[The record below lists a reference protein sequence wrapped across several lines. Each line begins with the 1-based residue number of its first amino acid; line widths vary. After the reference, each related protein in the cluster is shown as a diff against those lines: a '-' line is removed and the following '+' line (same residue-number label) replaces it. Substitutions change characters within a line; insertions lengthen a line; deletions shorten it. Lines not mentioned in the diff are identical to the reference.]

1 MASSRSTSTALW
13 AHLLRKD
20 TPSSTPGTSSDP
32 LNPPIV
38 PLDRAGTSM
47 RMLLHDTQANFEKFS
62 GRIDLMTNC
71 IESTK
76 REIVTVKSLF
86 EEQNE
91 KLSME
96 IIDLVNRSQREVQK
110 TVASPAQANELE
122 TLRKELSS
130 TDLRIQGLDHRLDAI
145 HLLYQSHSQGLQAI
159 QNQQNALL
167 SALLPLLP
175 LLQAL
180 PIHIDSAKDQISATV
195 RSYVNITPLPHA
207 NSDLPS
213 ASPRRSFEEG
223 TSTASSTANRLS
235 VSPAPL
241 IGRKRSR
248 CGSPRANLGLVGN
261 TRTAMVQDAKR
272 PRVEIG
278 PIASDQLDLLGTTNP
293 SAQDSGENSSRGSL
307 TDTALSRTSDVRI
320 VPEGDSQHAPANPSL
335 STSSSMPKIQPKIT
349 STFVS
354 RKPLPPSTDSCLPT
368 ATKKTILTPA
378 PPSNALVDSLAPA
391 PTKTKWPSP
400 GCRTAAGSRPQLSG
414 ASKEN
419 NHPGLKPNLPQE
431 TSATRGKR
439 LVSKPESATKSGRLP
454 TNLHLSPMASFVTP
468 VRPRPLNIVSTQV
481 LSRDGTPRLRPRP
494 PPPPPPPVQKPMT
507 RSTTMMMS
515 TFTAPHRSTST
526 IQSGTFS
533 TATNANSGMAPSMR
547 ERQRSFVR
555 DGKRF
560 IPIDDDDDD
569 DDDDDYIE

>member
-1 MASSRSTSTALW
+1 MASSRSSTSTALW

-20 TPSSTPGTSSDP
+20 TPSSTPGTSSDA

-38 PLDRAGTSM
+38 PLDRTGTSM

-76 REIVTVKSLF
+76 QEIVTVKSLF

-110 TVASPAQANELE
+110 TVASPAQASELE

-145 HLLYQSHSQGLQAI
+145 HLLYQSHNQGLQAI

-175 LLQAL
+175 LLQTL
-180 PIHIDSAKDQISATV
+180 PIHIDAAKDQISATV
-195 RSYVNITPLPHA
+195 RSYVNIAPLPHA
-207 NSDLPS
+207 NSDRSS

-261 TRTAMVQDAKR
+261 VRTAKVQDAKR
-272 PRVEIG
+272 PRIEIE
-278 PIASDQLDLLGTTNP
+278 PIASDQLGILETANP
-293 SAQDSGENSSRGSL
+293 GAQDGVENNFRGSP
-307 TDTALSRTSDVRI
+307 TNTASSRTSDVRS
-320 VPEGDSQHAPANPSL
+320 VPEGDSQHVSVNPSS

-378 PPSNALVDSLAPA
+378 APSNALVDSLVPA

-400 GCRTAAGSRPQLSG
+400 GRRPAAESRPQLSG
-414 ASKEN
+414 PSKEN
-419 NHPGLKPNLPQE
+419 NHPGPKPIPPQE
-431 TSATRGKR
+431 ISAPRATR
-439 LVSKPESATKSGRLP
+439 LVSKPDPATKSGRLP
-454 TNLHLSPMASFVTP
+454 TKTHLSPMPSFVTP
-468 VRPRPLNIVSTQV
+468 VRPRPLNTGSTQL

-494 PPPPPPPVQKPMT
+494 PPPPPPPVQKPVT

-515 TFTAPHRSTST
+515 TFAAPHRSAS
-526 IQSGTFS
+526 SVHPGNFS
-533 TATNANSGMAPSMR
+533 TATAADSGIAPSMR
-547 ERQRSFVR
+547 ERRRSFVR

-569 DDDDDYIE
+569 DDDYIG

>member
-1 MASSRSTSTALW
+1 MASSRSSTSTALW

-20 TPSSTPGTSSDP
+20 TPSSTPGTSSDA

-38 PLDRAGTSM
+38 PLDRTGTSM

-76 REIVTVKSLF
+76 QEIVTVKSLF

-110 TVASPAQANELE
+110 TVASPAQASELE

-130 TDLRIQGLDHRLDAI
+130 TDLRIQGLDNRLDAI
-145 HLLYQSHSQGLQAI
+145 HLLYQSHNQGLQAI

-175 LLQAL
+175 LLQTL
-180 PIHIDSAKDQISATV
+180 PIHIDAAKDQISATV
-195 RSYVNITPLPHA
+195 RSYVSIPPLPHA
-207 NSDLPS
+207 NSDRSS

-261 TRTAMVQDAKR
+261 IRTAKVQDAKR
-272 PRVEIG
+272 PRIEIE
-278 PIASDQLDLLGTTNP
+278 PIASDQLGILETANP
-293 SAQDSGENSSRGSL
+293 GAQDGVENNSRGSP
-307 TDTALSRTSDVRI
+307 TNTASSRTSDVRS
-320 VPEGDSQHAPANPSL
+320 VPEGDSQHVPVNPSS

-378 PPSNALVDSLAPA
+378 PPSNALVDSLVPA

-400 GCRTAAGSRPQLSG
+400 GRRPAAESRPQLSG

-419 NHPGLKPNLPQE
+419 NHPGPKPIPPQE
-431 TSATRGKR
+431 ISAPRATR
-439 LVSKPESATKSGRLP
+439 LISKPDPATGRLP
-454 TNLHLSPMASFVTP
+454 TKTHLSPMPSFVTP
-468 VRPRPLNIVSTQV
+468 VRPRPLNTGSTQL

-515 TFTAPHRSTST
+515 TFTAPHRSTS
-526 IQSGTFS
+526 SLDPGNFS
-533 TATNANSGMAPSMR
+533 TATAADSGIAPSMR
-547 ERQRSFVR
+547 ERRRSFVR

-569 DDDDDYIE
+569 DDDYIG